1 MRPQRSL
8 HTLSSVVFFD
18 LNAVWFW
25 TCRYK
30 LKNIEETEAAKK
42 QLQDKRPFVGRGRSQ
57 SSSIPSSYSADYF
70 QRGREYAEK
79 LRGGMLVWLR
89 IWCEIFC
96 RMMCVVSDISF
107 ADLEVIWSLMPLGWS
122 CSGMS
127 NLVTRSD
134 GWWFQDSWWLLHG
147 SNNWMVSFVH
157 RYDRWMDVLIT
168 IRWHRCSLEL
178 MCVFFWLV
186 VFDQSI
192 RNFTRTRRMAMGQ
205 GEGQQTLQVRVGGTW
220 ATGGKLLRMKLCW
233 SVSGNG
239 KEAVLSDAEHLAKF
253 MFCIICVLF

>member
-1 MRPQRSL
+1 LLKYSYLLSKLIVWNIHTLNTLFIHWIRCGCFVTYQCAGSRPQRSL

-18 LNAVWFW
+18 LNAVWFS

-89 IWCEIFC
+89 IRCEIFW

-107 ADLEVIWSLMPLGWS
+107 ADLEVIWSLMPLGWDH
-122 CSGMS
+122 
-127 NLVTRSD
+127 VQAWAI
-134 GWWFQDSWWLLHG
+134 WWPGLMGGGFRIVDDFC
-147 SNNWMVSFVH
+147 MVPTTE
-157 RYDRWMDVLIT
+157 W
-168 IRWHRCSLEL
+168 
-178 MCVFFWLV
+178 
-186 VFDQSI
+186 
-192 RNFTRTRRMAMGQ
+192 
-205 GEGQQTLQVRVGGTW
+205 
-220 ATGGKLLRMKLCW
+220 
-233 SVSGNG
+233 
-239 KEAVLSDAEHLAKF
+239 
-253 MFCIICVLF
+253 

>member
-134 GWWFQDSWWLLHG
+134 GWLFQDSWWLLHG
-147 SNNWMVSFVH
+147 SNNWMVVL
-157 RYDRWMDVLIT
+157 YIDMIGGWMY
-168 IRWHRCSLEL
+168 S
-178 MCVFFWLV
+178 
-186 VFDQSI
+186 
-192 RNFTRTRRMAMGQ
+192 
-205 GEGQQTLQVRVGGTW
+205 
-220 ATGGKLLRMKLCW
+220 
-233 SVSGNG
+233 
-239 KEAVLSDAEHLAKF
+239 
-253 MFCIICVLF
+253 